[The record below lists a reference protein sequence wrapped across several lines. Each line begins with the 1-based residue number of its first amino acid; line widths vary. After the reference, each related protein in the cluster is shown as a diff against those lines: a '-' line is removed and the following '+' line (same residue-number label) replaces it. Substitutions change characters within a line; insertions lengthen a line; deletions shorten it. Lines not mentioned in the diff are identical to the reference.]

1 MRNELSTTLTIRTP
15 EGISFSMPLAGPVI
29 RFLAWIVDAAAVG
42 AIALIVSTAAG
53 LMGGIVNE
61 DVGRAVAIA
70 SLFAIS
76 LGYGIALEWFWRG
89 QTLGKRLLKLRVV
102 DDQGLNLRFDQ
113 VVMRN
118 LLRMVD
124 RLPLLYLVGGVACL
138 LSRHNQRLGDLAAGT
153 VVMRVPSMEQ
163 PAITA
168 AMGGKYNSF
177 RDYPHLQARLRQHVS
192 PAEAALALESVI
204 RRDEF
209 EPGPRI
215 ELFKELAGYFRE
227 HAAFPDEATLGM
239 TDEQYV
245 RNVVD
250 SIYNVGR
257 VERQKK
263 SA

>member
-1 MRNELSTTLTIRTP
+1 MRNDLSTTLTIRTP
-15 EGISFSMPLAGPVI
+15 EGISFSMLLAGPVI

-42 AIALIVSTAAG
+42 ALTFLVLTAAG
-53 LMGGIVNE
+53 FILVVSP
-61 DVGRAVAIA
+61 DVALAFAVA
-70 SLFAIS
+70 SLFTIS
-76 LGYGIALEWFWRG
+76 LGYGITLEWFWRG

-102 DDQGLNLRFDQ
+102 DEQGLNLRFDQ

-124 RLPLLYLVGGVACL
+124 RLPLFYLVGGVACL

-153 VVMRVPSMEQ
+153 VVMRVPSMEE
-163 PAITA
+163 PSIAA

-177 RDYPHLQARLRQHVS
+177 RDYPHVEARLRQHVS
-192 PAEAALALESVI
+192 PAEAALALESLI

-215 ELFKELAGYFRE
+215 ELFKELADHFRAR
-227 HAAFPDEATLGM
+227 AAFPDEATLGM

-250 SIYNVGR
+250 SIYNAGR
-257 VERQKK
+257 VERKK
-263 SA
+263 QSA

>member
-42 AIALIVSTAAG
+42 AIAFLVSTATSF
-53 LMGGIVNE
+53 LGIVSV
-61 DVGRAVAIA
+61 DISQAVAIA

-76 LGYGIALEWFWRG
+76 LGYGISLEWFWRG

-118 LLRMVD
+118 LLRIVD

-215 ELFKELAGYFRE
+215 ELFKELAGHFRE

-257 VERQKK
+257 VERHKK

>member
-1 MRNELSTTLTIRTP
+1 MRNDLSTTLSIRTP
-15 EGISFSMPLAGPVI
+15 EGISFSMLLAGPAI

-42 AIALIVSTAAG
+42 ALTLLVSSVASFMGVVSPDIAQAVS
-53 LMGGIVNE
+53 
-61 DVGRAVAIA
+61 IA

-76 LGYGIALEWFWRG
+76 LGYGITLEWFWRG
-89 QTLGKRLLKLRVV
+89 QTVGKRLLKLRVV

-153 VVMRVPSMEQ
+153 VVMRVPSLEE
-163 PAITA
+163 PSVTA

-177 RDYPHLQARLRQHVS
+177 RDYPYVEARLRQHVS
-192 PAEAALALESVI
+192 PAEAALAVESLV

-209 EPGPRI
+209 EPGARI
-215 ELFKELAGYFRE
+215 ELFKELVEHFRE
-227 HAAFPDEATLGM
+227 RAAFPDEATLGM

-250 SIYNVGR
+250 SIYNTGR
-257 VERQKK
+257 VQRQKE

>member
-1 MRNELSTTLTIRTP
+1 MPNDLSTTLTIRTP
-15 EGISFSMPLAGPVI
+15 EGISFSMLLAGPAI

-42 AIALIVSTAAG
+42 ALTSLVLTATSFLGVVSVDFA
-53 LMGGIVNE
+53 
-61 DVGRAVAIA
+61 RAVGIA
-70 SLFAIS
+70 SFFAIS

-118 LLRMVD
+118 LLRVVD
-124 RLPLLYLVGGVACL
+124 RLPLLSRVGGVSCL

-153 VVMRVPSMEQ
+153 VVMRLPSMEE
-163 PAITA
+163 PAIAA

-177 RDYPHLQARLRQHVS
+177 RDYPHLQARLRQQVS
-192 PAEAALALESVI
+192 PAEAALALESII

-209 EPGPRI
+209 EPGARI
-215 ELFKELAGYFRE
+215 DLFRELAEHFRE
-227 HAAFPDEATLGM
+227 CVAFPEEATLGM

-250 SIYNVGR
+250 SIYNTGR
-257 VERQKK
+257 VERQER

>member
-1 MRNELSTTLTIRTP
+1 MRNDLSTTLTIRTP
-15 EGISFSMPLAGPVI
+15 EGISFSMLLAGPVI

-42 AIALIVSTAAG
+42 VLALLAASASSFIV
-53 LMGGIVNE
+53 IVNP
-61 DVGRAVAIA
+61 DIARAIAIA

-76 LGYGIALEWFWRG
+76 LGYGITLEWFWRG

-102 DDQGLNLRFDQ
+102 DEQGLNLRFDQ

-124 RLPLLYLVGGVACL
+124 RLPLFYLVGGVACL

-153 VVMRVPSMEQ
+153 VVMRVPSMEE
-163 PAITA
+163 PSIAA

-177 RDYPHLQARLRQHVS
+177 RDYPHVEARLRQHVS
-192 PAEAALALESVI
+192 PAEAALALESLI

-209 EPGPRI
+209 EPGARI
-215 ELFKELAGYFRE
+215 ELFKELADHFRAR
-227 HAAFPDEATLGM
+227 AAFPDEATLGM

-250 SIYNVGR
+250 SIYNAGR
-257 VERQKK
+257 AERKK
-263 SA
+263 QSA